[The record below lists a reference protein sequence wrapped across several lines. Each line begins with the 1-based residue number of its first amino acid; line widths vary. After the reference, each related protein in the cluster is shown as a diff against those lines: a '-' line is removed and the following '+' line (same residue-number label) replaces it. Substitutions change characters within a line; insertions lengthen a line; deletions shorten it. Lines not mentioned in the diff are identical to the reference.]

1 MMVVCYV
8 DLSLQGV
15 YRVSG
20 QNSEIIDLKEKFN
33 QGKPSQ
39 IWYLGDSM
47 NEVKYFWWRLQKKL

>member
-39 IWYLGDSM
+39 IWCIGA
-47 NEVKYFWWRLQKKL
+47 FGAWKL

>member
-1 MMVVCYV
+1 MMLVRYV

-33 QGKPSQ
+33 QGKPSH
-39 IWYLGDSM
+39 IWCVGALVLG
-47 NEVKYFWWRLQKKL
+47 NYGCN